1 MKKIIATVLA
11 MVMALALCSTA
22 FAAPIKVDAKAADK
36 TTQGWDIYYVEKDAS
51 GTITKYCDKNGTTL
65 NDNTVA
71 VIMAGGFYKISL
83 TQVDVKA
90 AATCTKDGR
99 EFNAY
104 VGNDN
109 MYYAKYD
116 DVDDAGKATGA
127 TTVFIGT
134 SFGDA
139 VKYVKYATKAAL
151 DAANKA
157 EAGHYLYETAD
168 VYGTSK
174 ATVYKCAVCGGTYVK
189 VGEISTSADKTA
201 VSALSKIDYTVPTDV
216 ATVLAKAGVNP
227 SDQAAAGTYYVQTA
241 GKTPAASGSKPSPK
255 TFDAGIALYAAMALT
270 SVAGSAVVIGKKKE
284 F

>member
-11 MVMALALCSTA
+11 MVMALALCTTA
-22 FAAPIKVDAKAADK
+22 FAAPTKVDAKAATKD
-36 TTQGWDIYYVEKDAS
+36 TQGWDIYYVAAD
-51 GTITKYCDKNGTTL
+51 GTFVDKNGTTL
-65 NDNTVA
+65 NDNTTA
-71 VIMAGGFYKISL
+71 IINAGGFYKISL
-83 TQVDVKA
+83 TQVDVKKD
-90 AATCTKDGR
+90 ATCTKDGR
-99 EFNAY
+99 NFNAY

-109 MYYAKYD
+109 AYYAKAT
-116 DVDDAGKATGA
+116 DVDDADVTFSAA
-127 TTVFIGT
+127 DCVYIGT

-139 VKYVKYATKAAL
+139 VKYVKYATKTAL
-151 DAANKA
+151 DNANKA
-157 EAGHYLYETAD
+157 ASGHYLYETED

-201 VSALSKIDYTVPTDV
+201 VSALSKVDYTVPTDV
-216 ATVLAKAGVNP
+216 STVLAKAGVNP
-227 SDQAAAGTYYVQTA
+227 SDAATAGTYYVLTA

>member
-11 MVMALALCSTA
+11 MVMALALCTTA
-22 FAAPIKVDAKAADK
+22 FAAPTKVDAKAATKD
-36 TTQGWDIYYVEKDAS
+36 TQGWDIYYVADD
-51 GTITKYCDKNGTTL
+51 GRFVDKNGTTL
-65 NDNTVA
+65 NDNTTA
-71 VIMAGGFYKISL
+71 IIKAGGFYKISL

-99 EFNAY
+99 NFNAY

-109 MYYAKYD
+109 AYYAKAA
-116 DVDDAGKATGA
+116 DVDDADVAFAETSC
-127 TTVFIGT
+127 VYIGT

-139 VKYVKYATKAAL
+139 VKYVKYADKAAL
-151 DAANKA
+151 DLANKA
-157 EAGHYLYETAD
+157 ESGHYLYETED

-174 ATVYKCAVCGGTYVK
+174 ATVYKCAVCGGTFVM
-189 VGEISTSADKTA
+189 VGDVTTSADKTA
-201 VSALSKIDYTVPTDV
+201 VSALSKIDYKVPTDV

-227 SDQAAAGTYYVQTA
+227 SDKAAAGTYYVLTA